1 MFTDRIFVNIKNEI
15 NDFNNLIEK
24 FMITSSQLNA
34 NEDYINLYSNYDFNL
49 RNITMNLLEC
59 EKNERNFDKCINEYK
74 DTFYKLRS
82 ETSINLEKQV
92 KKI

>member
-1 MFTDRIFVNIKNEI
+1 MFADRKFLEIKREI
-15 NDFNNLIEK
+15 NEFNNLIEK

-34 NEDYINLYSNYDFNL
+34 NEENINLYANYEINL
-49 RNITMNLLEC
+49 RNFTKNLLEC
-59 EKNERNFDKCINEYK
+59 EKNERKVEKCINEYK
-74 DTFYKLRS
+74 DAFYRLRS